1 MRQRKGFRQFERC
14 FSPFFPSPPPQA
26 LFSKTL
32 SVFHFLVSFL
42 FLLSSLSTFHVFF
55 INPSSDIILVL
66 FLWPY
71 EHTALQNQCFL
82 LVSCAVFCFLYR
94 LLMVTC
100 RLDKPSCLQMCHSSL
115 LSYFSCY
122 VFLLSGGCVSLCLLI
137 FIFLGL
143 ITFHLV
149 VCLSC
154 LLSWWDRNP
163 DETTKYL
170 QILIVIFC
178 FGASIPTLSLGPDNN
193 PTRPREEP
201 LKKFVFCCLSA
212 WSSSNV
218 LKYLFLLCFYTSS
231 SYKVGPKKNDNVS
244 QNAKPRICV
253 LKMVCLERRKHS
265 CSLKHR
271 T

>member
-1 MRQRKGFRQFERC
+1 MPILHSSAVLGRTPPTKYSQGFLD
-14 FSPFFPSPPPQA
+14 FSRGGQ
-26 LFSKTL
+26 KTGK
-32 SVFHFLVSFL
+32 
-42 FLLSSLSTFHVFF
+42 
-55 INPSSDIILVL
+55 
-66 FLWPY
+66 
-71 EHTALQNQCFL
+71 NQCFL
-82 LVSCAVFCFLYR
+82 VVSCAVFCFLYR

-122 VFLLSGGCVSLCLLI
+122 VFLLSGGCVSLFLFI

-231 SYKVGPKKNDNVS
+231 KFCLQNGPQEK
-244 QNAKPRICV
+244 R
-253 LKMVCLERRKHS
+253 
-265 CSLKHR
+265 
-271 T
+271 